1 MKHAPMWLQLAD
13 VPDHMRSPHII
24 ASSDRP
30 PTSATPS
37 SAVAEPTKMMST
49 SPYCKIRVSCLGV
62 RRRRDVA
69 LLRAGGTTRA
79 PIPTLEWLP
88 RLPDS
93 RCSQSPDH

>member
-49 SPYCKIRVSCLGV
+49 SPYCKIRANWPMRRVSSSTIGC
-62 RRRRDVA
+62 A
-69 LLRAGGTTRA
+69 
-79 PIPTLEWLP
+79 LEWA
-88 RLPDS
+88 RLNMDRRLQPYRGTDFKEVL
-93 RCSQSPDH
+93 QGD

>member
-13 VPDHMRSPHII
+13 VRDHMRSPHVI

-49 SPYCKIRVSCLGV
+49 SPYCKIR
-62 RRRRDVA
+62 A
-69 LLRAGGTTRA
+69 
-79 PIPTLEWLP
+79 
-88 RLPDS
+88 
-93 RCSQSPDH
+93 